1 MNDEGFSEE
10 EIFGRPLQDIQL
22 EDLIAELRARLKEEE
37 AVWPALLKVVR
48 DHVVAVDDVA
58 IWTDE
63 WIKENK

>member
-1 MNDEGFSEE
+1 MNDDDLSKEE
-10 EIFGRPLQDIQL
+10 VFGRPLQDVQL
-22 EDLIAELRARLKEEE
+22 DDLTAELRARLKEDE
-37 AVWPALLKVVR
+37 AVWPALLKVVQ